1 MVTQSLGA
9 ESIAKAKSRSPRK
22 SMGARGYGVGRRRQG
37 LGISNSRAFHDR
49 INAVCRHILKCFDR
63 AVRPTDFHGF
73 HLFGRAEAEV
83 ETQIVLR
90 EIACAAA
97 DFAQLLYARAA
108 NGDARADCGA
118 VAPRAHELEQGS
130 ML

>member
-1 MVTQSLGA
+1 
-9 ESIAKAKSRSPRK
+9 
-22 SMGARGYGVGRRRQG
+22 MGARGYGVGGRRQG
-37 LGISNSRAFHDR
+37 FGISNSRAFHDR

-97 DFAQLLYARAA
+97 DFAELLYARGA
-108 NGDARADCGA
+108 NGYARADCGA
-118 VAPRAHELEQGS
+118 VALPADELEQDAIIAIRIS
-130 ML
+130 IL